1 MAEQPFAQPQSRLE
15 NAEFLLQLQEA
26 IADRLD
32 ELATDPTLNTGGFM
46 LELGA
51 KIRTGGKV
59 PASRMIQ
66 DAIIGVGEDFRLTRA
81 EIDVVKEKFLAD
93 ED

>member
-1 MAEQPFAQPQSRLE
+1 MAEKSFTQPQSRLE
-15 NAEFLLQLQEA
+15 NAEFLSPLQEA
-26 IADRLD
+26 IANRLD
-32 ELATDPTLNTGGFM
+32 ELATDPKLNWGGFM

-51 KIRTGGKV
+51 KIRRGEKV

-66 DAIIGVGEDFRLTRA
+66 DAIIGVGGDFRLTHA